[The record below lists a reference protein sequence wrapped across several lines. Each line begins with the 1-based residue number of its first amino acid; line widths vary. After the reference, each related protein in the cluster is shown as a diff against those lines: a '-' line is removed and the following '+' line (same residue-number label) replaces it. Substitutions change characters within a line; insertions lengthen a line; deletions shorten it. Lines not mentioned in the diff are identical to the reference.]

1 MTTSYEE
8 FIVQGRVHTFFGPP
22 RRCSRRW
29 WQIFLLG
36 IDSLAF
42 ASSSLFLSA
51 AWLFSKEKS
60 IVTVAFS
67 IGLRVGSTTACVVQI
82 RRRSLQDFILND
94 DDDAYSTCKSPRR
107 AGYSERWAGGKGAA
121 ISAWRAIPEVSDL
134 GRSAKWSWF
143 RVADYFLVACA
154 ALACTA

>member
-1 MTTSYEE
+1 MTTSCEE
-8 FIVQGRVHTFFGPP
+8 FIVQGRIPTFFGPP
-22 RRCSRRW
+22 RRCSQRW
-29 WQIFLLG
+29 RQIFLLG

-94 DDDAYSTCKSPRR
+94 DDAYSTSRTCKSPRR
-107 AGYSERWAGGKGAA
+107 AGYSER
-121 ISAWRAIPEVSDL
+121 
-134 GRSAKWSWF
+134 
-143 RVADYFLVACA
+143 
-154 ALACTA
+154 

>member
-1 MTTSYEE
+1 MTTSFEE
-8 FIVQGRVHTFFGPP
+8 FIVQGRVPTFFGPP

-29 WQIFLLG
+29 WQIFFLG

-67 IGLRVGSTTACVVQI
+67 IGLRVGGTTACVVRI
-82 RRRSLQDFILND
+82 RRRTLQDFILND

-107 AGYSERWAGGKGAA
+107 SGYSERWAGGKGAA
-121 ISAWRAIPEVSDL
+121 ISAWRGIPEVSDL

-143 RVADYFLVACA
+143 RVTDYFHVACA

>member
-1 MTTSYEE
+1 M
-8 FIVQGRVHTFFGPP
+8 VQGRVPTFFGPP

-29 WQIFLLG
+29 RQIFLLG

-67 IGLRVGSTTACVVQI
+67 IGLRLGSTTACVVQI

-94 DDDAYSTCKSPRR
+94 DDAYSTCTCKSPRR
-107 AGYSERWAGGKGAA
+107 AGYSERGACD
-121 ISAWRAIPEVSDL
+121 IRTSELPHVIDHYLSTPL
-134 GRSAKWSWF
+134 
-143 RVADYFLVACA
+143 L
-154 ALACTA
+154 